1 MYSVKGLHAFIYIA
15 MFYIYFLGKFPS
27 SRKNELASILESQE
41 TVSPS
46 LVASSTAL
54 FSDPS
59 YFILV

>member
-1 MYSVKGLHAFIYIA
+1 
-15 MFYIYFLGKFPS
+15 MFYMYFLGVSFF
-27 SRKNELASILESQE
+27 KNELASILESQE
-41 TVSPS
+41 TISPS